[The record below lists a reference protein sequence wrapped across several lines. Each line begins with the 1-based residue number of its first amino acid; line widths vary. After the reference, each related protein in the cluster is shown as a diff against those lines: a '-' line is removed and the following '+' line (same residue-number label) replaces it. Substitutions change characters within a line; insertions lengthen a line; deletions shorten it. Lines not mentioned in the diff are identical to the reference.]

1 MSVFITN
8 KYQAMTDYPLS
19 RQELNDIV
27 KEIVEEST
35 SYVNCPYEC
44 TVEVTFT
51 DDEEIHQLNLKT
63 RKIDSATDVLSF
75 PMLTFEDEPGDLSFL
90 DSVEYVDSEDEE
102 IEYED
107 DDEEEDEESDEDS
120 EDDEEDE
127 EEEED
132 DEEEE
137 EEEEFVQKH
146 VDYFDPDSG
155 ELLLG
160 DIVISLDHA
169 RAQAEEYGHSL
180 KREIAFL
187 TAHSML
193 HLFGY
198 DHVNEDDRIQME
210 KMQEEIL
217 SQKGY
222 TRDAAEPND

>member
-19 RQELNDIV
+19 QQELNEIV

-51 DDEEIHQLNLKT
+51 DDEEIHQLNLET

-120 EDDEEDE
+120 EDD
-127 EEEED
+127 
-132 DEEEE
+132 

>member
-8 KYQAMTDYPLS
+8 NYEPMADYPLS
-19 RQELNDIV
+19 EQELSDIV
-27 KEIVEEST
+27 KEIVEESA

-51 DDEEIHQLNLKT
+51 DDEEIHRLNLET

-90 DSVEYVDSEDEE
+90 DSVEFVDSEDEE

-107 DDEEEDEESDEDS
+107 DDEEDEDSDEESDED
-120 EDDEEDE
+120 DDEDE
-127 EEEED
+127 EEDED
-132 DEEEE
+132 
-137 EEEEFVQKH
+137 EEFVQKH

-198 DHVNEDDRIQME
+198 DHVNDDDRILME

-217 SQKGY
+217 RQKGY
-222 TRDAAEPND
+222 TRDVAEPND